1 MKKSL
6 ILICLA
12 FLMAMAALAFSASA
26 LCSTCTQEGDWG
38 QSASNF
44 IEGKP
49 TSDVPQA
56 YGPRAVRETA
66 SQFENTSKATPAA
79 PATPVSDSNAS
90 AVVAPAAASAAS
102 VPALAINLM
111 SINASPDSVNSGNPV
126 KITAIFSVSLLNQ
139 TMNQTGTVN
148 ASTSLAG
155 ETLLTASASI
165 KDSAGKEV
173 GTVNLIK
180 SSGDEYSGYWNAQV
194 PAGVY
199 DANIFASST
208 QGSGTFNDALRVNVL
223 ASATEPFTKPAVRK
237 LG

>member
-26 LCSTCTQEGDWG
+26 ICSTCMQEGDWG

-56 YGPRAVRETA
+56 FGPKVVRETA
-66 SQFENTSKATPAA
+66 SQFENTSNETPAA
-79 PATPVSDSNAS
+79 SSSDANE
-90 AVVAPAAASAAS
+90 AVAAAPAAS
-102 VPALAINLM
+102 VPAVAINLV

-126 KITAIFSVSLLNQ
+126 KITAVFSVSLSKQ
-139 TMNQTGTVN
+139 TMNQTEVANN
-148 ASTSLAG
+148 ASTSPVG
-155 ETLLTASASI
+155 EVLLNASAAI

-173 GTVNLIK
+173 GTVNLVK

-199 DANIFASST
+199 DANIFASSML
-208 QGSGTFNDALRVNVL
+208 GSGTFNDALRINV
-223 ASATEPFTKPAVRK
+223 ASGTLPSIKPAVRN